1 MIKHQRT
8 IGRVE
13 HGIVNMDE
21 LQTAMK
27 VVLANTFGMYFK
39 AQGHHWNV
47 EGKDFSQMHD
57 FFAGIYEELFAAVDK
72 IAEEIRALDDYAPY
86 NMTELSSMTTV
97 KESNIFGVD
106 VSGMITDLIDANG
119 AVIEALNSAHKLADA
134 DGNRGLVNLL
144 EERLDIHAKHG
155 WMLRAT
161 SK

>member
-39 AQGHHWNV
+39 AHGHHWNV

-144 EERLDIHAKHG
+144 EERLDVHAKHG